1 MKEIK
6 ILVFKLGNEFYAT
19 DIMDVERILGYES
32 PTVLPDSPRF
42 LDGVINYENSV
53 LPIINLM
60 KKFNLE
66 FKESQEKKIIVVR
79 RDSGKFGILVE
90 GVSEVLTISD
100 NDIKNPSSI
109 STLISKKYMNGF
121 VKQKENIIIML
132 ELEKILTMEEE
143 EFICQGW

>member
-53 LPIINLM
+53 LPIINLL

-143 EFICQGW
+143 EFICQG